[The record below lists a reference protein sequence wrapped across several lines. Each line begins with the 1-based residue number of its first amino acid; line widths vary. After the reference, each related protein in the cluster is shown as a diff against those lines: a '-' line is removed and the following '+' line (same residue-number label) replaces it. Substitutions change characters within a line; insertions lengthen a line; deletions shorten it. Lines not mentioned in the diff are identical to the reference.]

1 MGLIKKYK
9 DLKKKYKKNKIK
21 KILKEIVTSNSS
33 PHQIALGAALGVFL
47 SVIPTFLIG
56 MFVALFL
63 AWRFNLNL
71 LSTYLGTLIVNPY
84 TGSFIYLLDYQIGA
98 WLIGGSSLQL
108 PITIQTIGSIA
119 RQAYLGGLILSA
131 VVSTLTYLI
140 VYLIAYTWKK

>member
-9 DLKKKYKKNKIK
+9 DLKKKYKKK
-21 KILKEIVTSNSS
+21 KLKKTLKEIITSNSS

-63 AWRFNLNL
+63 AWKFNLNL

-98 WLIGGSSLQL
+98 WLIGGNSLQL
-108 PITIQTIGSIA
+108 PITIHTFGSIA
-119 RQAYLGGLILSA
+119 RQAYIGGLILSA
-131 VVSTLTYLI
+131 AASTLTYLT
-140 VYLIAYTWKK
+140 VYLITYTWKK